1 MKLKQRHSLFSTLLA
16 VLVAVGLSL
25 SAVQSSTMDIMMS
38 MSADME
44 DMGSEGC
51 GGCPGDGDD
60 SATGCCSTTCMVT
73 ALATLP
79 AIIGMDKTG
88 PADRFEVFAATP
100 RDGPRSSE
108 PNPPKHHNFS

>member
-25 SAVQSSTMDIMMS
+25 SAVQSSTIDIMMS

-44 DMGSEGC
+44 DMGNDGC
-51 GGCPGDGDD
+51 GGCPDGGDD
-60 SATGCCSTTCMVT
+60 TATGCSSTCMVT
-73 ALATLP
+73 AFAILP
-79 AIIGMDKTG
+79 VTIGMDKMA
-88 PADRFEVFAATP
+88 PADRFEVCAATP

-108 PNPPKHHNFS
+108 PNPPKNHNFS

>member
-1 MKLKQRHSLFSTLLA
+1 MKLKRRHYLFSTLLA

-51 GGCPGDGDD
+51 GGCPGGGDD
-60 SATGCCSTTCMVT
+60 AATSCSTTCMVT
-73 ALATLP
+73 AFATLP
-79 AIIGMDKTG
+79 STIGMEKMV